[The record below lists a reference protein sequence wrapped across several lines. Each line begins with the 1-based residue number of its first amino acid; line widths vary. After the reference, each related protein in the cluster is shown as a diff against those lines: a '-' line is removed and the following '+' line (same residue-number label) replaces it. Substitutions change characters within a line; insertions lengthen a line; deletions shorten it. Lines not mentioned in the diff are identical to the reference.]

1 MDVLEEGEQN
11 NIEGQGGKDD
21 GRGLPAPEEG
31 PGGQQT
37 RLKWPRNELSL
48 GLSGSCAY
56 VKTGTQKHLE
66 TLLRQVRARGAEPLC
81 LPEEK

>member
-21 GRGLPAPEEG
+21 GRGLPASEEG

-37 RLKWPRNELSL
+37 RLK
-48 GLSGSCAY
+48 
-56 VKTGTQKHLE
+56 
-66 TLLRQVRARGAEPLC
+66 
-81 LPEEK
+81 